1 MSINL
6 GAPKSNDDEYYT
18 PQYAIEMLKDY
29 LPDKKKSL
37 LGMFYIWKPR
47 IYRKSKLYKIP
58 WI

>member
-29 LPDKKKSL
+29 LPDKPKCRNHTKWR
-37 LGMFYIWKPR
+37 FQQYFQCT
-47 IYRKSKLYKIP
+47 
-58 WI
+58 